1 MKRYA
6 DELAAALKIV
16 APPEYQIQSLACG
29 GGVEKNASR
38 VARFVT
44 YPRLIKATP
53 GDVYHT
59 LDHSHANLTL
69 ASPPSKSVI
78 TCHDIIP
85 LLAAKGI
92 LQMPTGRFTKYTF
105 PLRLACMR
113 RCKYVITISESS
125 KRDLIAHGGIPE
137 ERIRVVY
144 YGVNPK
150 FSPEPPPGI
159 TLPDERAELLARH
172 NLPANTKIVL
182 HVGTATRYKNTPA
195 ILQAIKGLRETPGIG
210 ENIYLI
216 RIGAP
221 FFEDEDALIQ
231 TLRIGDRIVHAGKI
245 FDDMLLGSY
254 YRQADVFAF
263 PSLHEGF
270 GWPPLEAMASGTPV
284 VTSNVASLP
293 EVVGDAGITVAPT
306 DHLGLTNALRRVL
319 SEESVRKEMG
329 ARCHARSRRFTWEQC
344 GRETLAVYE
353 SMLN

>member
-1 MKRYA
+1 
-6 DELAAALKIV
+6 
-16 APPEYQIQSLACG
+16 
-29 GGVEKNASR
+29 
-38 VARFVT
+38 
-44 YPRLIKATP
+44 
-53 GDVYHT
+53 
-59 LDHSHANLTL
+59 
-69 ASPPSKSVI
+69 
-78 TCHDIIP
+78 
-85 LLAAKGI
+85 

-137 ERIRVVY
+137 EKIRVVY

-150 FSPEPPPGI
+150 FSPEPPPSI
-159 TLPDERAELLARH
+159 TLADERAELLARH
-172 NLPANTKIVL
+172 HLPANAKIVL

-210 ENIYLI
+210 ESIYLI